1 MCNQYCQTILK
12 DDFEE
17 QENQND
23 LTSLCGIKKKKS
35 YLYVSEFS
43 DN

>member
-1 MCNQYCQTILK
+1 MCNQYCQTSLK

-23 LTSLCGIKKKKS
+23 LDKFLWNLKKS

-43 DN
+43 NN